1 MPLEHEKMILT
12 TLVVCPD
19 LLPVF
24 QDRGCNEKLFYNH
37 NSILVYQLICDLAKK
52 DKVSWENIEH
62 FGYGKISPTF
72 TGDLQRNTFIS
83 TVKFSKTHLITL
95 IDELEEYRN
104 DGKIQDLI
112 SSKDRIT
119 QADKELL
126 IDLASKGKPGKETEE
141 NSMKSALDEY
151 LGWKDTEKT
160 NITTGFSKIDRYIGD
175 LTWGEVLAIMGR
187 TTTGKTFVG
196 INILNHLVCNNVE
209 NIGFFSL
216 EMSKSALS
224 ERIIQVYHNIDR
236 LNIKK
241 LDIDTTGVKFKDVKL
256 YSKMYSVFEI
266 GEIVKRDKLKIVFI
280 DFLQQVK
287 GQGNSL
293 YEKATNVIQDIK
305 ALAKEQ
311 DIIIIVMVQLSRK
324 AGHGAEEVRL
334 DMARDSG
341 AIEENSDFILGIWNP
356 EKKGK
361 VEGEILKKDLRSLRL
376 IKNKRGAT
384 IGIYIHFD
392 PNTGK
397 MIEEIQ

>member
-19 LLPVF
+19 LLQLF
-24 QDRGCNEKLFYNH
+24 WDRGLGENFFKGSE
-37 NSILVYQLICDLAKK
+37 SILVYRLICDLAK
-52 DKVSWENIEH
+52 DNKVSWENLEH
-62 FGYGKISPTF
+62 FGFGKISPTF
-72 TGDLQRNTFIS
+72 TGDLQRKTFIS
-83 TVKFSKTHLITL
+83 TVKFSKTHLTML

-104 DGKIQDLI
+104 DGMIQDI
-112 SSKDRIT
+112 IGSKDRLT
-119 QADKELL
+119 KTDKDL
-126 IDLASKGKPGKETEE
+126 IVELASKRKPGREAEE
-141 NSMKSALDEY
+141 NTMKSALKEY
-151 LGWKDTEKT
+151 SGWKDIDKT
-160 NITTGFSKIDRYIGD
+160 NITTGFPKIDKYIGD
-175 LTWGEVLAIMGR
+175 LSWGEVMAIMGR

-196 INILNHLVCNNVE
+196 INILNHLVCNNVKD
-209 NIGFFSL
+209 IGFFSL

-224 ERIIQVYHNIDR
+224 ERIIQVYQNKDR
-236 LNIKK
+236 LNVNQ
-241 LDIDTTGVKFKDVKL
+241 LDIDTTGKRFEDVKL

-266 GEIVKRDKLKIVFI
+266 GEIVKRDKLRIVFI

-311 DIIIIVMVQLSRK
+311 NIIVIVMVQLSRK

-341 AIEENSDFILGIWNP
+341 AIEENADFILGIWNP

-361 VEGEILKKDLRSLRL
+361 VAGEVWKKDVRSLRL

-384 IGIYIHFD
+384 IGIYISFD
-392 PNTGK
+392 PDTGK
-397 MIEEIQ
+397 MLEQ